1 MRNKFF
7 GAKTFRKIWL
17 TLVLK
22 TERQNGKKYQQCYIS
37 FAIATQG
44 ENRMNET
51 SCPLQ
56 QFILAHNSISS

>member
-22 TERQNGKKYQQCYIS
+22 TERQNGKNTS
-37 FAIATQG
+37 NAIATQG

>member
-22 TERQNGKKYQQCYIS
+22 TERQNGKNTS
-37 FAIATQG
+37 NAIFPSQ
-44 ENRMNET
+44 
-51 SCPLQ
+51 
-56 QFILAHNSISS
+56 